1 MVKERSNTTANV
13 KSAKTNVNSLSVQK
27 QLFARNIKAERR
39 RPRQEN
45 NDNDGLNMYEY
56 DDEEYYDIEEEY
68 RQILKERQDDYFDVI
83 LEYNDDWLE

>member
-1 MVKERSNTTANV
+1 
-13 KSAKTNVNSLSVQK
+13 
-27 QLFARNIKAERR
+27 
-39 RPRQEN
+39 
-45 NDNDGLNMYEY
+45 MYEY